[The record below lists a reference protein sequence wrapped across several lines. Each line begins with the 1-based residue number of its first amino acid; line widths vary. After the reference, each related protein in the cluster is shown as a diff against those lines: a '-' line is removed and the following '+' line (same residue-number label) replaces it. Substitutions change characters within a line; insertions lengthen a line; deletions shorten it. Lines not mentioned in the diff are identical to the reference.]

1 MGRHA
6 AHDAGPDEPLPA
18 APQDGQA
25 PEPMDLRARLGLSTA
40 VAVTALLV
48 SAWAGTGWRA
58 AALIAAAAGVVVLLA
73 AWVSATP
80 PPGSGTPTPGP
91 GSP

>member
-6 AHDAGPDEPLPA
+6 VHDAGPDEPVPPA
-18 APQDGQA
+18 PEDGEA
-25 PEPMDLRARLGLSTA
+25 PEPMDLRARLALSAA

-48 SAWAGTGWRA
+48 AAWAGTGWRT
-58 AALIAAAAGVVVLLA
+58 AALIAAAAGAVVLLA

-80 PPGSGTPTPGP
+80 PPGPGTPTNEA